1 MDASKLVKDDEHE
14 KKAKIAESI
23 KLAEHMVF
31 LAETK
36 KQLPIDP
43 TKLDPNPASLDGK
56 WI

>member
-1 MDASKLVKDDEHE
+1 MHASKLVKDDEHE

-43 TKLDPNPASLDGK
+43 TKLDPNPASLGGK